1 MRYIKFYGGTPF
13 CGTDYEEYEAF
24 EDNTT
29 NEELDSESAERSYAN
44 ANMYED
50 LETDY
55 SVYREDFD
63 TKEAYDEAIAE
74 ASDEYYAE
82 CSGDWEEVSY
92 EEFLENA

>member
-13 CGTDYEEYEAF
+13 CGTDYEEYEAY
-24 EDNTT
+24 EDDTT
-29 NEELDSESAERSYAN
+29 DEVLDEEAASKAYDN
-44 ANMYED
+44 GGMYED
-50 LETDY
+50 IENDY
-55 SVYREDFD
+55 SICRED
-63 TKEAYDEAIAE
+63 YDSEEEYESALSE